1 MVGYLSTGAGEGMNL
16 KKIPAVS
23 CMQTLSSTAMAGTIY
38 AGFFLPALV
47 AAAPAALNL
56 SYTGFTW

>member
-1 MVGYLSTGAGEGMNL
+1 MNL

-38 AGFFLPALV
+38 AGFFLPVLV